1 MKPTQPSMAA
11 AAVLGEYAAHVEA
24 IQGDANAGLQ
34 ALLRRIDRGEV
45 PMDLDDA
52 PPVAAPRRRSRLPI
66 AIALVGLASAAAVV
80 ALWFGGS
87 GLRAGMQESTASA
100 AAYEM
105 PAPASGSA
113 ERRAAPAEAWVVSP
127 RGAEAPERAS
137 EAAVPMK
144 AEVPVEAEVPAK
156 AEVPVE
162 AEAPARVEVPSRKP
176 VVRPR
181 VEAVVPDTVVA
192 DEAPVDPLL
201 EVRGLARARAALR
214 DGDAEAALRLLD
226 AHRREHPQSAY
237 DEERDLLVVA
247 ALCDAGRP
255 DDARTA
261 AAKFRRAH
269 PGSPLTAH
277 LSGCANESP

>member
-1 MKPTQPSMAA
+1 MKPTQPSTAA

-34 ALLRRIDRGEV
+34 ALLRRIDRGDV

-52 PPVAAPRRRSRLPI
+52 PPVGAPRRRARLPI

-80 ALWFGGS
+80 ALWFGGA

-105 PAPASGSA
+105 PTPASGSA

-127 RGAEAPERAS
+127 RGAEAPGRS
-137 EAAVPMK
+137 S
-144 AEVPVEAEVPAK
+144 EVPVPVKAEAPTPV
-156 AEVPVE
+156 EVPVKVE
-162 AEAPARVEVPSRKP
+162 VPPNTEVPSRKP

-181 VEAVVPDTVVA
+181 VEAVAPDPVVA
-192 DEAPVDPLL
+192 DEAPADPLL

-277 LSGCANESP
+277 LSGCTNESP